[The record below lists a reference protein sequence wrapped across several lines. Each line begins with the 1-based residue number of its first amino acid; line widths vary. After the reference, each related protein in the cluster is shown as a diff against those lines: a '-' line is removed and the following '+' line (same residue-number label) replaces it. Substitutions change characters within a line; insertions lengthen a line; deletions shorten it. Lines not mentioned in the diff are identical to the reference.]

1 MTLFASNSSVQPAC
15 TNNVHRPMGGI
26 ESLREVHDDVGRLTA
41 SAFPFAMVK
50 DMSMTR
56 AAVPACYI
64 LADHCTAYIGESGN
78 IGRRLS
84 DHFRDQSKAFAK
96 EVYVVSGYEGAW
108 FDTTAALYLQYRF
121 TKIAEQAGLVD
132 IMKGV
137 NPQVLE
143 LPSHRR
149 ASLDIFVEH
158 GERLLFDAGCRVLR
172 SNFASQRRTVADVDI
187 IGPDDSGP
195 MQIGVIATPPLGSEL
210 QLNYG
215 DLWARGFPTP
225 EGFVVMAG
233 SELRSTVNPSAPP
246 IVETRRNELA
256 GAQALMAIPGVQDR
270 QRLRV
275 AVCFPSA
282 AIAAKVVTGAHV
294 DSSKWQPPRD
304 PRPILLA
311 A

>member
-1 MTLFASNSSVQPAC
+1 MTLFSANSSVQAAC
-15 TNNVHRPMGGI
+15 TNVHRPTGGI
-26 ESLREVHDDVGRLTA
+26 EGLREVHDDVGRLSV
-41 SAFPFAMVK
+41 SAFPFAMIK

-56 AAVPACYI
+56 AAVAACYV
-64 LADHCTAYIGESGN
+64 LADHCTAYIGETGN

-84 DHFRDQSKAFAK
+84 DHYRDQSKSFAR
-96 EVYVVSGYEGAW
+96 EVYVISGYEGAW
-108 FDTTAALYLQYRF
+108 FDTTAALYLQYRL

-132 IMKGV
+132 IMRGT

-172 SNFASQRRTVADVDI
+172 SNFASQRRVIVEADA
-187 IGPDDSGP
+187 IGPEDTGP
-195 MQIGVIATPPLGSEL
+195 MQIGVVATPPIGSEL
-210 QLNYG
+210 ELAYG

-233 SELRSTVNPSAPP
+233 SEVRSAVNPSAPQ
-246 IVETRRNELA
+246 IVDTRRDELMDA
-256 GAQALMAIPGVQDR
+256 EALVAIPSVHDR
-270 QRLRV
+270 QRLCV
-275 AVCFPSA
+275 AVRFPSA

-294 DSSKWQPPRD
+294 DSSKWQPPRY
-304 PRPILLA
+304 PQPILIA

>member
-1 MTLFASNSSVQPAC
+1 L
-15 TNNVHRPMGGI
+15 
-26 ESLREVHDDVGRLTA
+26 
-41 SAFPFAMVK
+41 PFAMVK

-56 AAVPACYI
+56 AAVAACYV
-64 LADHCTAYIGESGN
+64 LADHCTAYIGETGN

-84 DHFRDQSKAFAK
+84 DHYREQSKSFAR
-96 EVYVVSGYEGAW
+96 EAYVISGYEGAW
-108 FDTTAALYLQYRF
+108 FDTTAALYLQFRL

-132 IMKGV
+132 IMKGA
-137 NPQVLE
+137 NPRALE

-172 SNFASQRRTVADVDI
+172 SNFASQRRTVTEPDN
-187 IGPDDSGP
+187 IGPEETGP

-210 QLNYG
+210 ELAYG
-215 DLWARGFPTP
+215 DLWARGFPTS
-225 EGFVVMAG
+225 EGFVVVAG
-233 SELRSTVNPSAPP
+233 SEVRSAVNPSAPQ
-246 IVETRRNELA
+246 IVETQRDELIA
-256 GAQALMAIPGVQDR
+256 AQALIAIPGLQDR
-270 QRLRV
+270 QRLCV
-275 AVCFPSA
+275 AVRFPSA

-304 PRPILLA
+304 PRPILIA

>member
-1 MTLFASNSSVQPAC
+1 MTLFSDNGSVQAAC
-15 TNNVHRPMGGI
+15 TNVHRPFGGI
-26 ESLREVHDDVGRLTA
+26 EGLREVYDDVGRLSV

-50 DMSMTR
+50 DMSMAR

-64 LADHCTAYIGESGN
+64 LADHNAAYIGETGN

-84 DHFRDQSKAFAK
+84 DHYRDQSKAFTK

-108 FDTTAALYLQYRF
+108 LDTTAALYLQYRF
-121 TKIAEQAGLVD
+121 TKIAEQADLVN
-132 IMKGV
+132 IIKGV

-143 LPSHRR
+143 LPRHRR

-172 SNFASQRRTVADVDI
+172 SNFASQRRPVVETEAVAA
-187 IGPDDSGP
+187 DDTGP
-195 MQIGVIATPPLGSEL
+195 MQIGVVATPPIGSEL
-210 QLNYG
+210 ELAYS

-233 SELRSTVNPSAPP
+233 SEIRSTVNPSAPP
-246 IVETRRNELA
+246 IMKARREELTDA
-256 GAQALMAIPGVQDR
+256 EALMAIPGVQDR
-270 QRLRV
+270 QRLCV

-294 DSSKWQPPRD
+294 DSSKWQPPRY
-304 PRPILLA
+304 PQPILIA

>member
-1 MTLFASNSSVQPAC
+1 MTLFSTNGSVQPAC

-26 ESLREVHDDVGRLTA
+26 AGLREVHDDVGRLTV
-41 SAFPFAMVK
+41 STFPFAMVK
-50 DMSMTR
+50 DMSMSR

-64 LADHCTAYIGESGN
+64 LADHATAYIGETGN

-84 DHFRDQSKAFAK
+84 DHFRDPAKSFAR
-96 EVYVVSGYEGAW
+96 ETYVISGYEGAW
-108 FDTTAALYLQYRF
+108 FDTTAALYLQYRL
-121 TKIAEQAGLVD
+121 TRIAEQAGLVEVV
-132 IMKGV
+132 KGT

-143 LPSHRR
+143 LPSHKR

-172 SNFASQRRTVADVDI
+172 SNFASQRRTATEPDT
-187 IGPDDSGP
+187 IGPDETGP

-210 QLNYG
+210 ELAYG
-215 DLWARGFPTP
+215 DLWARGFPTS

-233 SELRSTVNPSAPP
+233 SEVRSAVNPSAPQ
-246 IVETRRNELA
+246 IVETRRDELIA
-256 GAQALMAIPGVQDR
+256 AQALIAIPGLSDR
-270 QRLRV
+270 QRLCV
-275 AVCFPSA
+275 AVRFASA

-304 PRPILLA
+304 PRPILIA

>member
-1 MTLFASNSSVQPAC
+1 MTLFSANSSVQAAC
-15 TNNVHRPMGGI
+15 TNVHRPLGGI
-26 ESLREVHDDVGRLTA
+26 QGLREVHDDVGRLSV

-64 LADHCTAYIGESGN
+64 LADHNTAYIGETGN

-84 DHFRDQSKAFAK
+84 DHYRDQSKAFAR
-96 EVYVVSGYEGAW
+96 EVYVVSGYEGSW
-108 FDTTAALYLQYRF
+108 LDGCAALYLQYRF

-132 IMKGV
+132 LLKGV

-172 SNFASQRRTVADVDI
+172 SNFASQRRPVVEADAV
-187 IGPDDSGP
+187 GPDDTGP
-195 MQIGVIATPPLGSEL
+195 MQIGVVAAPPIGSEL
-210 QLNYG
+210 ELAYS
-215 DLWARGFPTP
+215 DLWARGYPTP

-233 SELRSTVNPSAPP
+233 SEVRSTVNPSAPP
-246 IVETRRNELA
+246 IIETRRDELA
-256 GAQALMAIPGVQDR
+256 DAEALMAIPGVQDR
-270 QRLRV
+270 QRLCV

-294 DSSKWQPPRD
+294 NSSKWQPPRY
-304 PRPILLA
+304 PQPILIA